1 MSKVLPFL
9 PLFDSTTPVEEPP
22 QAALPS
28 GPPDAAART
37 EALDIR
43 RSFIVEA
50 PAGSGKTGL
59 LIQRFLK
66 LLTDESVTAPEQVL
80 AITFT
85 LPATAEMRD
94 RVLAHLEAAHCGPSP
109 STANSFDRETRELAL
124 AVLERDRQLDW
135 SLLDR
140 PQRLNIRTID
150 SVCAEIARTLP
161 VLSGSGGRLSPTND
175 ANPLH
180 REAARR
186 TLLLL
191 GNEESDFNAALRHLL
206 LHRDGNLDEC
216 EALIANMLSLR
227 DQWGNL
233 VPLAQRELD
242 DTYLDTQV
250 LPRLEL
256 ALDHA
261 ICSQLSRLE
270 QAFPADVLADLTT
283 LAAELGTFDGYN
295 GAPSP
300 IAVCCGRTQSPLAVA
315 ADLQHWQ
322 ALIHI
327 LLTGGKAWRKGFS
340 VNLCRQI

>member
-1 MSKVLPFL
+1 MPAQ
-9 PLFDSTTPVEEPP
+9 PTAP
-22 QAALPS
+22 PS
-28 GPPDAAART
+28 GPPDAAARA

-66 LLTDESVTAPEQVL
+66 LLTDEAVTSPEQVL

-85 LPATAEMRD
+85 LAATAEMRD
-94 RVLAHLEAAHCGPSP
+94 RVIGHLEAAQRSP
-109 STANSFDRETRELAL
+109 APTTASSFDLQTRELAL

-135 SLLDR
+135 SLLDH

-161 VLSGSGGRLSPTND
+161 VLSGSGGRLTPATD
-175 ANPLH
+175 AAPLH

-191 GNEESDFNAALRHLL
+191 GNEGPDFNAALRNLL
-206 LHRDGNLDEC
+206 LHRDGNLADC

-227 DQWGNL
+227 DQWGDL
-233 VPLAQRELD
+233 IPLDQRELD
-242 DTYLDTQV
+242 DEYLDAKV
-250 LPRLEL
+250 LPRLGL
-256 ALDHA
+256 ALDRA
-261 ICSQLSRLE
+261 ICSQLARLE
-270 QAFPADVLADLTT
+270 QVFPSDVLAELTT
-283 LAAELGTFDGYN
+283 LAAELGKCDGYR
-295 GAPSP
+295 GEPSP
-300 IAVCCGRTQSPLAVA
+300 IAVCCGRNEPPEAVA
-315 ADLQHWQ
+315 AHLDHWQ

-327 LLTGGKAWRKGFS
+327 LIATFGKDLAQGFQCEPRR
-340 VNLCRQI
+340 LRA